1 MILELDLGNSRI
13 KWRLLRSE
21 SVIADQGAAPDLS
34 GLKDDIGAN
43 RSIRCARIC
52 SVRKGE
58 ALKELVEWIEDR
70 FGVALLIA
78 KVTTSCGKVT
88 NRYQD
93 PARLGIDRWLAMLAA
108 YERVQGPCIIIDGG
122 TALTVDILD
131 SEGLHQGGFIL
142 PGLSLMARSLEEN
155 TAIKLSKQGQV
166 PSIDLGHSTDQ
177 AVRNGILAAV
187 IALIEKLQLDRLQ
200 ATDGA
205 VKIVLTGGDAGTLSA
220 MLEHAGLH
228 TGKFAGAGNPFEVV
242 KDLVL
247 DGLGL
252 ACQMDDLES

>member
-13 KWRLLRSE
+13 KWRVLRSGKA
-21 SVIADQGAAPDLS
+21 IADQGAASDLS
-34 GLKDDIGAN
+34 GLKDDLASTSAIHHV
-43 RSIRCARIC
+43 RIC

-58 ALKELVEWIEDR
+58 ALQQLVEWIKSR
-70 FGVALLIA
+70 FGVTPLIA

-108 YERVQGPCIIIDGG
+108 FERAQGPCIIIDGG

-131 SEGLHQGGFIL
+131 SEGLHLGGFIL

-155 TAIKLSKQGQV
+155 TAIKLSTQGQV

-187 IALIEKLQLDRLQ
+187 IALIEKLQLDQLQ
-200 ATDGA
+200 STGGT

-220 MLEHAGLH
+220 ILEHAGLH
-228 TGKFAGAGNPFEVV
+228 TEKFAGAGARLEIV

-247 DGLGL
+247 DGLAL
-252 ACQMDDLES
+252 ACPIDNLVN